1 MMYVLI
7 ILWTDGDRNEYE
19 YTTREEAERGELNMR
34 MAFGNQIEW
43 SGISER
49 R

>member
-19 YTTREEAERGELNMR
+19 YTTREEAEKGELNMR
-34 MAFGNQIEW
+34 TAFGNQIEW